1 MREISLTQTV
11 LLLTVM
17 VKTQL
22 IAAGIV
28 SDVLRG
34 ANLTRL
40 LQECWQKH
48 PALSQQQKGAIQDFS
63 YGVLR
68 YYGQLTEILA
78 HLLTKKTPDNNI
90 YYLLLIG
97 LYQLLYSKSP
107 AYTVTNQIVTAS
119 RALGNNKK
127 IQGLVNAV
135 LRGFIRNKESLIAK
149 ATEKEV
155 GFYSHPRWWIN
166 KLRNQYP
173 HDFDLIL
180 TADNKHPPMTLRIN
194 QRKTSRAA
202 YQQLLA
208 IHGLEAQSI
217 WPEALLLKNPVGID
231 KLPGFHDGLVSVQ
244 DAGAQRAAELLD
256 VHSGMHVLDACAAPG
271 GKSTHLLELA
281 DISLTILDN
290 DEDRLTQVRQ
300 NLSRLQLQAAQIICG
315 DAATPDTWWNGKPF
329 DRILADV
336 PCSASGVVARHPDIK
351 WLRRESD
358 LKKFVAHQ
366 RAILSA
372 LWQILARNGKLL
384 YVTCSIFH
392 EENKLQIAQFMQQH
406 PDARQLTLADPM
418 LPDGQLLPD
427 MYHDGFFYA
436 LLQKC

>member
-1 MREISLTQTV
+1 MTQTV
-11 LLLTVM
+11 LPWTVM

-28 SDVLRG
+28 NAVLHG

-68 YYGQLTEILA
+68 YYGQLAEILA
-78 HLLTKKTPDNNI
+78 NLLAKKTPDNSI

-107 AYTVTNQIVTAS
+107 AYTVTDQIVTAS
-119 RALGNNKK
+119 RALSSNKK

-135 LRGFIRNKESLIAK
+135 LRSFIRRKESLIAK

-155 GFYSHPRWWIN
+155 GFYSHPQWWIN
-166 KLRNQYP
+166 KLRTQYP
-173 HDFDLIL
+173 QHFEAIL
-180 TADNKHPPMTLRIN
+180 AADNKHPPMTLRVN
-194 QRKTSRAA
+194 QRKISITA

-208 IHGLEAQSI
+208 AHDMEAQLI
-217 WPEALLLKNPVGID
+217 WPEALLLKNPVGVD
-231 KLPGFHDGLVSVQ
+231 KLPGFYDGLVSVQ

-256 VHSGMHVLDACAAPG
+256 VRPDMHVLDACAAPG
-271 GKSTHLLELA
+271 GKSAHLLELA
-281 DISLTILDN
+281 DVSLTILDN
-290 DEDRLTQVRQ
+290 DEDRLALVRQ

-315 DAATPDTWWNGKPF
+315 DAATPDAWWNGRPF

-336 PCSASGVVARHPDIK
+336 PCSASGVVSRHPDIK

-358 LKKFVAHQ
+358 LKKFAADQ
-366 RAILSA
+366 NAILNA
-372 LWQILARNGKLL
+372 LWKILARNGKLL

-392 EENKLQIAQFMQQH
+392 EENKLQVAQFIQQH
-406 PDARQLTLADPM
+406 PEAHLLTRSDPM
-418 LPDGQLLPD
+418 IPNGQLLPD

-436 LLQKC
+436 LLQKR

>member
-1 MREISLTQTV
+1 
-11 LLLTVM
+11 M

-34 ANLTRL
+34 ANLTRM
-40 LQECWQKH
+40 LQECWQRH

-68 YYGQLTEILA
+68 YYGQLAEILA
-78 HLLTKKTPDNNI
+78 NLLEKKPSNSSI

-97 LYQLLYSKSP
+97 VYQLLYSKTP
-107 AYTVTNQIVTAS
+107 VYTVTNQIVTAS
-119 RALGNNKK
+119 RTLGSNKK

-135 LRGFIRNKESLIAK
+135 LRSLIRRKESLIAK
-149 ATEKEV
+149 ANEKEV
-155 GFYSHPRWWIN
+155 GFYSHPQWWIN
-166 KLRNQYP
+166 KLRTQYP
-173 HDFDLIL
+173 ENFEAIL
-180 TADNKHPPMTLRIN
+180 AADNKHPPMTLRVN
-194 QRKTSRAA
+194 QRKISITA

-208 IHGLEAQSI
+208 THGMEAQLI
-217 WPEALLLKNPVGID
+217 WPEALLLRNPVSVD
-231 KLPGFHDGLVSVQ
+231 KLPGFYDGLASVQ

-271 GKSTHLLELA
+271 GKSMHLLELA
-281 DISLTILDN
+281 DVSLTILDN
-290 DEDRLTQVRQ
+290 DEDRLMQVRQ
-300 NLSRLQLQAAQIICG
+300 NLLRLQLQPAQIICG
-315 DAATPDTWWNGKPF
+315 DAATPDTWWNGKSF

-336 PCSASGVVARHPDIK
+336 PCSASGVVSRHPDIK

-358 LKKFVAHQ
+358 LEKFAADQH
-366 RAILSA
+366 AILNA
-372 LWQILARNGKLL
+372 LWQILTRNGKLL

-392 EENKLQIAQFMQQH
+392 EENKLQIAQFMQHH
-406 PDARQLTLADPM
+406 PDAHLLPLFDPM
-418 LPDGQLLPD
+418 IPDGQLLPD
-427 MYHDGFFYA
+427 MHHDGFFYA

>member
-1 MREISLTQTV
+1 
-11 LLLTVM
+11 M
-17 VKTQL
+17 VETQL
-22 IAAGIV
+22 IAAGLV
-28 SDVLRG
+28 NDVLRG

-68 YYGQLTEILA
+68 HYGQLTEILA
-78 HLLTKKTPDNNI
+78 HLLTRKTPDNNI

-135 LRGFIRNKESLIAK
+135 LRSFIRNKASLIAK
-149 ATEKEV
+149 AAEKEI
-155 GFYSHPRWWIN
+155 GFYSHPQWWIN
-166 KLRNQYP
+166 KLRIQYP
-173 HDFDLIL
+173 HDFDAIL
-180 TADNKHPPMTLRIN
+180 ATDNKHPPMTLRVN
-194 QRKTSRAA
+194 QRKTSIAA

-208 IHGLEAQSI
+208 THGMETQLI
-217 WPEALLLKNPVGID
+217 WPGALLLKNPVGVD
-231 KLPGFHDGLVSVQ
+231 KLPGFYDGLVSVQ

-256 VHSGMHVLDACAAPG
+256 VRSGMHVLDACAAPG
-271 GKSTHLLELA
+271 GKSAHLLELA
-281 DISLTILDN
+281 DVSLTILDN
-290 DEDRLTQVRQ
+290 DENRLTQVRQ
-300 NLSRLQLQAAQIICG
+300 NLSRLQLRAAQIICG
-315 DAATPDTWWNGKPF
+315 DAATPDTWWKGKSF

-336 PCSASGVVARHPDIK
+336 PCSASGVVSRHPDIK

-358 LKKFVAHQ
+358 LKKFAADQ
-366 RAILSA
+366 YAILNA
-372 LWQILARNGKLL
+372 LWQILTRNGKLL

-392 EENKLQIAQFMQQH
+392 EENELQIAQFMQQH
-406 PDARQLTLADPM
+406 PDAHLLTLSDPM
-418 LPDGQLLPD
+418 IPDGQLLPD
-427 MYHDGFFYA
+427 MYHDGFFYV
-436 LLQKC
+436 LLQKR